1 VAPPFF
7 STSAPF
13 ECNPVSFPPAAAVA
27 AAAAAA
33 AAAVAVATADCLPTV
48 YPSTFLPAVAVLARD
63 TLDELGARVTPAAS
77 SAAAVPVV
85 GGKVPGNVGGG
96 VGADVGDGGVGSEVG
111 SAGAN
116 AANFQYMP

>member
-13 ECNPVSFPPAAAVA
+13 ECTPVSLPPVV
-27 AAAAAA
+27 
-33 AAAVAVATADCLPTV
+33 AVAVATADCLPTV

-85 GGKVPGNVGGG
+85 RGKVPGNVGGG
-96 VGADVGDGGVGSEVG
+96 VGADVGDGGVGSEVC
-111 SAGAN
+111 SEGAN